1 MIDKRLSFR
10 LACLKLAAIL
20 QQELVILGGA
30 FFCNGNVSPCAEA
43 NIIADTEAADFVL
56 GQSPNIRMVGL
67 DVTHK
72 CVMHREQLDALKGQ
86 GKYGTFLHQICQ
98 FYLQYHRCAIPSGH
112 P

>member
-1 MIDKRLSFR
+1 M
-10 LACLKLAAIL
+10 
-20 QQELVILGGA
+20 LGGA

-43 NIIADTEAADFVL
+43 NIIGDPEAADYVL

-72 CVMHREQLDALKGQ
+72 CVMHREQMDALSGQ
-86 GKYGTFLHQICQ
+86 GKYGTFLNQICQ
-98 FYLQYHRCAIPSGH
+98 FYLQYHRYAIPGGN